1 MGVEAAVGPYR
12 ELSPGPAVAHPSHRL
27 TQEVGG
33 APSGV
38 GAVLTQPRH
47 QHVAGLHD
55 VAGDR
60 FSEFVSA
67 LQQQDL
73 RHGAML

>member
-1 MGVEAAVGPYR
+1 MIDALLAMGPEAEALSDLLLPYP
-12 ELSPGPAVAHPSHRL
+12 LVMSDLGD
-27 TQEVGG
+27 
-33 APSGV
+33 
-38 GAVLTQPRH
+38 
-47 QHVAGLHD
+47 AGLHD

-73 RHGAML
+73 RHGAMLDVLAAAMGHEAEELSWA